1 LFSNC
6 FYYFI
11 GHIICE
17 FEKMDERLEGFLS
30 KWTNVL
36 TGWQTRWFVLEDGV
50 LYYYKSKEEVQAGY
64 KGSVNVAM
72 CEIIADQVYPNRMEV
87 WIPGEKHFYLQ
98 CSNAQE
104 RQRWLMAL
112 GSAKAK
118 YNSTAT
124 MDRTFSDSVTKNA
137 LNAKSKE
144 LKLFNSILRHHL
156 DAMLKSLDENENIS
170 PKEFLKEAKKLSKTC
185 VKCSSITEDWLFVM
199 NRCNLTL
206 SLDESDWK
214 NDSEETTN
222 GLIGGKLSHQDKQ
235 SLRSYSSSDLSNQS
249 SDDEN
254 TAEML
259 LESPPKIIA
268 GMLLNLAECLNVENP
283 TTMKNFE
290 TATET
295 LITIL
300 DAFNFGA
307 MAGIKMDL
315 LRTIERTTLFCDE
328 NMCNLKQ
335 VLEAEAQL
343 EVGANLFEHLIGC
356 ALFLLKCFRNLCS
369 ESTNTL
375 ECLKKA
381 FRDTF
386 TAAHFKLLNYVIET
400 TTPNVASADEIAL
413 ALCNEEDKPILEDN
427 VDSSLLLRFFTQC
440 ADIMQECVD
449 LHRWVCKYFFLPVSL
464 QGEMP
469 VIIIGLYF
477 VASTN
482 ERSIWL
488 GLPRSLQ
495 FVAVL
500 TVSYYWSLT
509 IGCSCR
515 CLIEVI
521 LEFVWLAVTV
531 RGCSALRLSISC
543 LWRSSFLTL
552 VHCRSIE
559 SLKET
564 SLCYH
569 FWLSV
574 IFASS
579 LSMLE
584 EKYCV
589 VIFRIMASGLTGHRS
604 QAKKSLVD
612 STKKQQRRSVKS
624 ENNICS
630 SPAVLFQ
637 YSDPLHA
644 SLDVNNGCK
653 QVKVE
658 SSSYFIPNYHQI
670 TVDGQEAIFIPITLP
685 SSVGK
690 RRKKKNSSILLPP
703 SQTFT
708 ADLTELMQPG
718 LQIATTVPNA
728 GESLVPVKSSSDSA
742 TGSLSTVSLFHGQ
755 SYPVTDGNETSRPS
769 VVHLQAMCP
778 SPGRTAEDGWS
789 PSKVGST
796 VGCPTGLADTGRK
809 SSTRSLVPILPK
821 PPPLASCQPKQIQQT
836 VIVHQPQ
843 TIVLP
848 VGEVGSTRTDVTVDP
863 GQTPLWLSFEASAD
877 QLTSVGQG
885 QLTAVNL
892 ADEAVGVGAPSLFTV
907 QSMDSGK
914 ALYQP
919 SKSDCPSTSPVLI
932 QLATSSFACP
942 SVSGGGGGVGSSSL
956 AYDQQRIDNKVDNV
970 PQQQQ
975 NSHNEPTVSASSVA
989 VADYSSP
996 LESSQQSQQQYW
1008 LIQSGTAGAGG
1019 QLISMQPMNGTSTLV
1034 ATASAAS
1041 VDQQQQEHSTK
1052 LPVQPIVIP
1061 HGQLSAASSNV
1072 GQSQLV
1078 SPRAL
1083 LVGNSH
1089 FQQDPNDPSKWTMIP
1104 VNVGSNGKAPVTSLS
1119 GTAALLAVSP
1129 TPTLMDLSLF
1139 TATPNNSATANKQPS
1154 SVQSETAT
1162 TTSATS
1168 KRLKRIACSCP
1179 ICKLNETKPTSER
1192 LKYHVCHIAN
1202 CGRTYGKT
1210 SHLRAHLRWHM
1221 GERPFS
1227 CDWPLCEKRFTRS
1240 DELQRHHR
1248 THTGEKRFICSICQ
1262 KRFLRSDHLTK
1273 HKKTHCQASNKDATV
1288 ETSNQDS
1295 DKANNNGLEVDCC
1308 SSSAG

>member
-1 LFSNC
+1 
-6 FYYFI
+6 
-11 GHIICE
+11 
-17 FEKMDERLEGFLS
+17 MDERVEVRIRLSFLNS
-30 KWTNVL
+30 FLKEITFNI
-36 TGWQTRWFVLEDGV
+36 GWQSRWFVLEDGV
-50 LYYYKSKEEVQAGY
+50 LYYYKSKEEVEAGC

-98 CSNAQE
+98 CSSAQE
-104 RQRWLMAL
+104 RQHWLMAL

-118 YNSTAT
+118 YNSTAA
-124 MDRTFSDSVTKNA
+124 MNSTFNDSIMKNA

-144 LKLFNSILRHHL
+144 LKLFSSILRHRL
-156 DAMLKSLDENENIS
+156 DAMLKSLDKNESIS
-170 PKEFLKEAKKLSKTC
+170 PQQFIKEAKKIYKTC
-185 VKCSSITEDWLFVM
+185 MRCSGITEDWLFVM
-199 NRCNLTL
+199 NRCNLAL
-206 SLDESDWK
+206 SLTENDWK
-214 NDSEETTN
+214 NDDDEDN
-222 GLIGGKLSHQDKQ
+222 NNDLVDDKLSHQDTQ
-235 SLRSYSSSDLSNQS
+235 SVRSCSSSDSSSES
-249 SDDEN
+249 SDDGS
-254 TAEML
+254 TAELL

-268 GMLLNLAECLNVENP
+268 DMLLNLAECLSVENP
-283 TTMKNFE
+283 TTMKNFQ

-295 LITIL
+295 LVTIL

-315 LRTIERTTLFCDE
+315 LRTIERTALFCDE
-328 NMCNLKQ
+328 NMSSLKQ
-335 VLEAEAQL
+335 VLEAEAKL
-343 EVGANLFEHLIGC
+343 VVGANLFEHLIGYFKTC

-369 ESTNTL
+369 ESTNSL
-375 ECLKKA
+375 QCLKKA

-386 TAAHFKLLNYVIET
+386 TAPHFKLMNYVIET
-400 TTPNVASADEIAL
+400 TTPHVASADEIAL

-427 VDSSLLLRFFTQC
+427 VDNSLLLRFFTHFPFLNS
-440 ADIMQECVD
+440 ASM
-449 LHRWVCKYFFLPVSL
+449 LHAGHCSFAHCLTAVPVVCK
-464 QGEMP
+464 
-469 VIIIGLYF
+469 
-477 VASTN
+477 
-482 ERSIWL
+482 
-488 GLPRSLQ
+488 
-495 FVAVL
+495 
-500 TVSYYWSLT
+500 
-509 IGCSCR
+509 
-515 CLIEVI
+515 
-521 LEFVWLAVTV
+521 
-531 RGCSALRLSISC
+531 
-543 LWRSSFLTL
+543 
-552 VHCRSIE
+552 
-559 SLKET
+559 
-564 SLCYH
+564 
-569 FWLSV
+569 
-574 IFASS
+574 
-579 LSMLE
+579 
-584 EKYCV
+584 
-589 VIFRIMASGLTGHRS
+589 MASGLTGHRS
-604 QAKKSLVD
+604 QAKKGLVD
-612 STKKQQRRSVKS
+612 STKKQQRRSAKS
-624 ENNICS
+624 EHSICS

-644 SLDVNNGCK
+644 SL
-653 QVKVE
+653 VKVE
-658 SSSYFIPNYHQI
+658 SSSYFIPNYQQI

-685 SSVGK
+685 SSVG
-690 RRKKKNSSILLPP
+690 SLLLPP

-708 ADLTELMQPG
+708 ADLAELMQPG

-728 GESLVPVKSSSDSA
+728 GESLVPVKSSSDSG
-742 TGSLSTVSLFHGQ
+742 TGSLSAVSLFHGQ
-755 SYPVTDGNETSRPS
+755 SYPVADGNETSRPS

-778 SPGRTAEDGWS
+778 SPGRAVEDGWS
-789 PSKVGST
+789 SSKVGSS
-796 VGCPTGLADTGRK
+796 VGCPTGLTDTNGRK

-821 PPPLASCQPKQIQQT
+821 PPPLASCQPKQIQPT

-848 VGEVGSTRTDVTVDP
+848 VGEVGSTRTDATVDP
-863 GQTPLWLSFEASAD
+863 SQTPLWLSFETSAD
-877 QLTSVGQG
+877 QLTNVAGVGQG

-892 ADEAVGVGAPSLFTV
+892 PEEAVGVGAPSLFTV
-907 QSMDSGK
+907 QPMDSGK
-914 ALYQP
+914 SLYQP

-942 SVSGGGGGVGSSSL
+942 SVSGGGGGGVGSSSL
-956 AYDQQRIDNKVDNV
+956 AYDQPRIDNKADSV
-970 PQQQQ
+970 PQPPG
-975 NSHNEPTVSASSVA
+975 HNEQTASASNVAA
-989 VADYSSP
+989 VADYSSS

-1019 QLISMQPMNGTSTLV
+1019 QLISMQPVNGSSTLV
-1034 ATASAAS
+1034 TTASAPS

-1061 HGQLSAASSNV
+1061 HGQLAATSGNV

-1104 VNVGSNGKAPVTSLS
+1104 VNVGSNGKAPVASLS
-1119 GTAALLAVSP
+1119 GATALLAVTP

-1139 TATPNNSATANKQPS
+1139 TAAPNNSASVNKQS
-1154 SVQSETAT
+1154 SVQSETAAT
-1162 TTSATS
+1162 ASATS

-1248 THTGEKRFICSICQ
+1248 THTGEKRFLCCICQ

-1273 HKKTHCQASNKDATV
+1273 HKKTHCQAGNKDATV
-1288 ETSNQDS
+1288 ETSSHDS
-1295 DKANNNGLEVDCC
+1295 DKTNNAMEVDC
-1308 SSSAG
+1308 SNSSAG

>member
-1 LFSNC
+1 LPSYC
-6 FYYFI
+6 FHYYI

-118 YNSTAT
+118 YNSTAA
-124 MDRTFSDSVTKNA
+124 MDSTFTDSVTKNA

-144 LKLFNSILRHHL
+144 LKLFNSILKHHL
-156 DAMLKSLDENENIS
+156 DAMLKSLDENENIT
-170 PKEFLKEAKKLSKTC
+170 PKQFLKEAKKISKTC

-199 NRCNLTL
+199 NRCNLSL

-214 NDSEETTN
+214 NDSEENTN
-222 GLIGGKLSHQDKQ
+222 DVIGGELSHQDIQ
-235 SLRSYSSSDLSNQS
+235 SVRSDSSSDSSSES
-249 SDDEN
+249 SDDEK

-259 LESPPKIIA
+259 LESPPKIIT

-290 TATET
+290 TATEN

-300 DAFNFGA
+300 DVFNFGA
-307 MAGIKMDL
+307 MASIKMDL
-315 LRTIERTTLFCDE
+315 MRTIEHTTLFCDE
-328 NMCNLKQ
+328 NMSNLKQ

-343 EVGANLFEHLIGC
+343 EAGANLFQHLIGYFKTC
-356 ALFLLKCFRNLCS
+356 VLFLLKCFRNLCS
-369 ESTNTL
+369 ESTNTV

-386 TAAHFKLLNYVIET
+386 TASHFKLLNYLIET

-427 VDSSLLLRFFTQC
+427 VDNSLLLRFFTQ
-440 ADIMQECVD
+440 
-449 LHRWVCKYFFLPVSL
+449 
-464 QGEMP
+464 
-469 VIIIGLYF
+469 
-477 VASTN
+477 
-482 ERSIWL
+482 
-488 GLPRSLQ
+488 
-495 FVAVL
+495 
-500 TVSYYWSLT
+500 
-509 IGCSCR
+509 
-515 CLIEVI
+515 
-521 LEFVWLAVTV
+521 
-531 RGCSALRLSISC
+531 
-543 LWRSSFLTL
+543 
-552 VHCRSIE
+552 
-559 SLKET
+559 
-564 SLCYH
+564 
-569 FWLSV
+569 
-574 IFASS
+574 
-579 LSMLE
+579 
-584 EKYCV
+584 
-589 VIFRIMASGLTGHRS
+589 MASGLTGHRS

-624 ENNICS
+624 EHSICS

-685 SSVGK
+685 SSVG
-690 RRKKKNSSILLPP
+690 SILLPP

-708 ADLTELMQPG
+708 ADLAELMQPG

-742 TGSLSTVSLFHGQ
+742 TGSLSSVNLFHGQ

-778 SPGRTAEDGWS
+778 SPGRAAEDGWS

-821 PPPLASCQPKQIQQT
+821 PPPLASCQPKQIQPT

-848 VGEVGSTRTDVTVDP
+848 VGEVGSTRTDAAVDP

-877 QLTSVGQG
+877 QLTSVTGVGQG

-914 ALYQP
+914 SLYQP

-970 PQQQQ
+970 PQQQ

-989 VADYSSP
+989 VADYSSS

-1034 ATASAAS
+1034 TTASAAS

-1061 HGQLSAASSNV
+1061 HGQLAATSSNV
-1072 GQSQLV
+1072 GHSQLV

-1119 GTAALLAVSP
+1119 GAAALLAVSP

-1139 TATPNNSATANKQPS
+1139 TATPNNSASANKQPS
-1154 SVQSETAT
+1154 SVQSETAA

-1273 HKKTHCQASNKDATV
+1273 HKKTHCQAANKEATV
-1288 ETSNQDS
+1288 ETSNHDT
-1295 DKANNNGLEVDCC
+1295 DKANSGLEVDCS